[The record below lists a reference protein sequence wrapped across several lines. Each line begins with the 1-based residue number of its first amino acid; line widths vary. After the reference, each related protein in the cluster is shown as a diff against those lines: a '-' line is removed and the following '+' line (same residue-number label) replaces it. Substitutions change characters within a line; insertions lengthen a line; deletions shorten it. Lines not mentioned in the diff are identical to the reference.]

1 MPVRGGTQG
10 LLLMAHP
17 GRSLNL
23 ALTDDFRDLAVSFIG
38 QLEYL
43 VQSLLYNALHADVGE
58 QLQAY
63 EDKPLV
69 VPDAT
74 LRATLAGIVKV
85 RGLTVWLVHSS
96 FCSCRLSTKPW
107 PAAST
112 HTLRRCSL
120 VSEVT

>member
-1 MPVRGGTQG
+1 
-10 LLLMAHP
+10 MARP

-23 ALTDDFRDLAVSFIG
+23 AMTHDFRELAVNFVG

-74 LRATLAGIVKV
+74 LRAIMANIVKV
-85 RGLTVWLVHSS
+85 TCLIAGGIVV
-96 FCSCRLSTKPW
+96 FCSL
-107 PAAST
+107 
-112 HTLRRCSL
+112 LL
-120 VSEVT
+120 LFIL